1 MENKYKF
8 TKEHTQVAKG
18 VALLLM
24 LFDHLYWMD
33 YGKYIAFIKIPN
45 VNDIPWLIGSV
56 GKICVAMFLFLS
68 GYGMFFSQQERSYS
82 IKDSLKRIYNI
93 WIQYAFITIIII
105 ALDSAF
111 GKIQLDIRKIVL
123 NVVALDYSYNKFAW
137 FMITYIVIIFVFPL
151 INKIYSK
158 TNWIVQIGIL
168 VGIKCGITV
177 INTVLQSKC
186 VVPEII
192 YKMFIEPFMFLPVFL
207 IGYVCAEYKVFE
219 RALNFIQDKIT
230 KKYKIGLVIILIGT
244 CIFMLQIS
252 ATVFDNIIAPLLC
265 FTIPYI
271 LMSGKV
277 AKVLQYIG
285 KMSTNMWL
293 IHYPIMVTLLN
304 ALVYAPRYWLL
315 ILIWLIIIM
324 IPICYLIDW
333 SCKYVKIKR

>member
-24 LFDHLYWMD
+24 LFDYLYWMD
-33 YGKYIAFIKIPN
+33 YGKYTAFIKLPN

-56 GKICVAMFLFLS
+56 GNICVTMFLFLS
-68 GYGMFFSQQERSYS
+68 GYGMFFSQQKRSYS

-123 NVVALDYSYNKFAW
+123 NVAALDYSYNKFAW

-186 VVPEII
+186 VAPEII

-252 ATVFDNIIAPLLC
+252 ATVFDNITAPLLC

-271 LMSGKV
+271 LINGKV
-277 AKVLQYIG
+277 AKILQYIG

-293 IHYPIMVTLLN
+293 IHYPIMVTLAN
-304 ALVYAPRYWLL
+304 TLVYAPKYWLL
-315 ILIWLIIIM
+315 ILVWLIIIM

-333 SCKYVKIKR
+333 SCKYVKIN

>member
-33 YGKYIAFIKIPN
+33 YGKYTAFIKLPN

-56 GKICVAMFLFLS
+56 GNICVTMFLFLS
-68 GYGMFFSQQERSYS
+68 GYGMFFSQQKRSYS

-123 NVVALDYSYNKFAW
+123 NVAALDYSYNKFAW

-252 ATVFDNIIAPLLC
+252 ATVFDNITAPLLC

>member
-1 MENKYKF
+1 MENKYRF

-33 YGKYIAFIKIPN
+33 YGKYTAFIKLPN

-56 GKICVAMFLFLS
+56 GNICVTMFLFLS
-68 GYGMFFSQQERSYS
+68 GYGMFFSQQGRSYS

-123 NVVALDYSYNKFAW
+123 NVVALDYSYNKFDW

-158 TNWIVQIGIL
+158 TNLIVQIGIL

-177 INTVLQSKC
+177 INTVLQSKWA
-186 VVPEII
+186 VPEII
-192 YKMFIEPFMFLPVFL
+192 YKTFIEPFMFLPVFL

-244 CIFMLQIS
+244 CIFMLQIP
-252 ATVFDNIIAPLLC
+252 ATVFDNITAPLLC

-271 LMSGKV
+271 LINGKV

-293 IHYPIMVTLLN
+293 IHYPIMVTLAN

-315 ILIWLIIIM
+315 ILVWLVVIM

-333 SCKYVKIKR
+333 VCKYVKIKR